1 MYNGAIPIIV
11 RGLTMI
17 ENKSIVETLYACGF
31 KKLENKNLY
40 VKEFSN
46 YQISADL
53 DRNIIDYGNEILFD
67 RKTTT
72 NFNDKENLVVLECVV
87 RLIEKGYSPS
97 NIYLEKNCGDGK
109 DFIDILILD
118 NNSKSFAVIEC
129 KTFGKEFIKAEAAA
143 KSKGKQ
149 IFRYAVQDANTKYVL
164 LYTSTV
170 INNKI
175 EFEYRI
181 IDLTQYNYSNRE
193 ELFEEWDKTFE
204 KNGFFEQH
212 ILPYKTN
219 FGGITQNSLKQFDD
233 SDIETLNNEGSL
245 FNQIAEILRRHTVS
259 DKNNAYNK
267 IFNLFLCK
275 IVDEDSKMDNE
286 LMDFQWKKNETNE
299 TVMLRL
305 NDLYKKGVHDYLNI
319 LVTDY
324 SEDEI
329 DRTLKTSVGPQIKKI
344 ITELRLYKSN
354 EFAFID
360 VFNKDTFDKNCQ
372 IVKEIVKLIESKRIK
387 NFSKKQ
393 LLGDLFEKLLNIGI
407 KQEQGQFFTPTP
419 ITEFILKSLPIKE
432 IINRKISEKENF
444 FLPYVID
451 YACGSGHFLTEA
463 IREIDS
469 QIKDINLAKLTNA
482 QKGYL
487 ESWRYSYNWANEFVY
502 GIEKDYRLAKTTKI
516 ACFMHGDGLA
526 NIIWEDGLAS
536 FKNSNYVGKLKTAQN
551 KKSNEF
557 VDVLISNPPYS
568 VDGFKESTENMEG
581 FELSKYITNDSKEI
595 ECLFIERMHQIL
607 NFNGVA
613 GIVLPTAILTKQ
625 TDIYSAAR
633 KILIDKFDIL
643 AIICLGSEAF
653 MKTEIKTSI
662 FFLKKKVNGYEG
674 IQTTLLCNLDHQKDK
689 KLERKLLGYEFS
701 DRRGKEGIQRYDGG
715 IFLDNENIDLSKLIN
730 LMYTDHN
737 QLATYFDEEGRFKK
751 NCLLGENI
759 RLAKKEEL
767 IESDNSKEICFL
779 KYFYETPKF
788 SVECIDLGKLLKDSI
803 PISGKRPKG
812 GTGRIEEGIIS
823 FGGGNIGIN
832 GEINLNKI
840 DYIPKQYYND
850 KINKNA
856 IIKEGDILL
865 CKDGAQT
872 GKVCYVS
879 TLEQTM
885 VVNEHVF
892 IIRCNDKIESKYLFY
907 YLYSVFGQAALE
919 PLKTKGGQGGING
932 TKIKLCQVPI
942 IENQLDFIEKADE
955 IMKTVKESE
964 RQKCISEFIEKFIM

>member
-1 MYNGAIPIIV
+1 
-11 RGLTMI
+11 MI
-17 ENKSIVETLYACGF
+17 EKNVIVETLFACGF
-31 KKLENKNLY
+31 KKIEKKNSY
-40 VKEFSN
+40 IKEFNN
-46 YQISADL
+46 YQIFADL
-53 DRNIIDYGNEILFD
+53 DKNTIDYGNEILFD

-87 RLIEKGYSPS
+87 RLIEKGYLPS
-97 NIYLEKNCGDGK
+97 NLYLEKNCGDGK
-109 DFIDILILD
+109 DFIDILVLD
-118 NNSKSFAVIEC
+118 ENKKAFTVIEC
-129 KTFGKEFIKAEAAA
+129 KTYGKEFIKAEAKA
-143 KSKGKQ
+143 KSQGKQ
-149 IFRYAVQDANTKYVL
+149 IFRYAVQDSNTKYVL
-164 LYTSTV
+164 LYTSRV
-170 INNKI
+170 VDNKI
-175 EFEYRI
+175 EFENRI
-181 IDLTQYNYSNRE
+181 IDLTQYSYANRE
-193 ELFEEWDKTFE
+193 ELFDRWDKTFE
-204 KNGFFEQH
+204 KNGFFEKH
-212 ILPYKTN
+212 ILPYRTD
-219 FGGITQNSLKQFDD
+219 FGGITQNSLKQFED
-233 SDIETLNNEGSL
+233 SDIERKNNEGSL

-275 IVDEDSKMDNE
+275 IVDEDSKTDNE
-286 LMDFQWKKNETNE
+286 LMDFQWKKNESNE

-305 NDLYKKGVHDYLNI
+305 NDLYKKGVRDYLNI

-324 SEDEI
+324 TEDEI
-329 DRTLKTSVGPQIKKI
+329 DRTLKTSIGPQIKQI
-344 ITELRLYKSN
+344 INELRLYKNN

-432 IINRKISEKENF
+432 IINYKIAEKENY

-463 IREIDS
+463 IKEIDF
-469 QIKDINLAKLTNA
+469 QIKGINTTKLTQA
-482 QKGYL
+482 QKSNL
-487 ESWRYSYNWANEFVY
+487 NSWRYSYNWANEFVY
-502 GIEKDYRLAKTTKI
+502 GVEKDYRLAKTTKI

-551 KKSNEF
+551 KKENEF

-568 VDGFKESTENMEG
+568 VDGFKESTENIEG
-581 FELSKYITNDSKEI
+581 FELSKYITNNSKEI
-595 ECLFIERMHQIL
+595 ECLFIERMHQLL

-625 TDIYSAAR
+625 TDVYSAAR
-633 KILIDKFDIL
+633 KILIDQFDIL
-643 AIICLGSEAF
+643 AIVCLGSEAF

-662 FFLKKKVNGYEG
+662 FFLRKKVKGYEG
-674 IQTTLLCNLDHQKDK
+674 TQITLLCDLDHQKDK

-715 IFLDNENIDLSKLIN
+715 VFMNNDVIDLSRLIHYA
-730 LMYTDHN
+730 YTDSKK
-737 QLATYFDEEGRFKK
+737 LMSYFDDEGKCK
-751 NCLLGENI
+751 EYCLLNKYV
-759 RLAKKEEL
+759 RLAQREEL
-767 IESDNSKEICFL
+767 IIGDNPQEISFL
-779 KYFYETPKF
+779 KYFYETPRF
-788 SVECIDLGKLLKDSI
+788 SVNCTTLDELLNEP

-812 GTGRIEEGIIS
+812 GTGRIEEGVIS
-823 FGGGNIGIN
+823 FGGGNIGTN

-840 DYIPKQYYND
+840 DYIPEEYYNTN
-850 KINKNA
+850 INKNT
-856 IIKEGDILL
+856 IINVGDILL
-865 CKDGAQT
+865 CKDGAKT

-879 TLEQTM
+879 TINQTM

-892 IIRCNDKIESKYLFY
+892 IIRTNNKIDPKYLFY
-907 YLYSVFGQAALE
+907 YLYSDFGQAALE

-942 IENQLDFIEKADE
+942 IDNQLNFIEKADE
-955 IMKTVKESE
+955 IMGTAKESE
-964 RQKCISEFIEKFIM
+964 RQMQISRLIEKFIMQ

>member
-1 MYNGAIPIIV
+1 
-11 RGLTMI
+11 MI
-17 ENKSIVETLYACGF
+17 EKYAIVETLVACGF
-31 KKLENKNLY
+31 KKLENKNSY
-40 VKEFSN
+40 IKEFDN
-46 YQISADL
+46 YHILADI
-53 DRNIIDYGNEILFD
+53 DKNSIDYGNKISFD

-109 DFIDILILD
+109 DFIDILIIDD
-118 NNSKSFAVIEC
+118 NNKAFAVIEC
-129 KTFGKEFIKAEAAA
+129 KTFGKEFIKAEASA

-149 IFRYAVQDANTKYVL
+149 IFRYAVQDTNTNYVL
-164 LYTSTV
+164 LYTSRAH
-170 INNKI
+170 NHKI
-175 EFEYRI
+175 EFENRI
-181 IDLTQYNYSNRE
+181 IDLTQYSYSNRE
-193 ELFEEWDKTFE
+193 ELFDKWDKTFE
-204 KNGFFEQH
+204 KNGFFDNH
-212 ILPYKTN
+212 VLPYNTD
-219 FGGITQNSLKQFDD
+219 FSGITQNSLKQFED
-233 SDIETLNNEGSL
+233 SDIERSDNEGSL

-275 IVDEDSKMDNE
+275 IVDEDSKTDNE
-286 LMDFQWKKNETNE
+286 LMDFQWKKNESNE

-305 NDLYKKGVHDYLNI
+305 NDLYKKGVREYLNI

-324 SEDEI
+324 SDDEI
-329 DRTLKTSVGPQIKKI
+329 DRTLKVRLDEEIKKI
-344 ITELRLYKSN
+344 INELRLYKSN

-372 IVKEIVKLIESKRIK
+372 IVKEIVKLIESKKIK

-432 IINRKISEKENF
+432 IIDQKIHRKEKY

-463 IREIDS
+463 IKEIDS
-469 QIKDINLAKLTNA
+469 QIKEISKSELTYA
-482 QKGYL
+482 QKDFL
-487 ESWRYSYNWANEFVY
+487 KSWEHNYNWASEFIY

-536 FKNSNYVGKLKTAQN
+536 FKNSNFVEKLKTTQD
-551 KKSNEF
+551 KKKNEF
-557 VDVLISNPPYS
+557 IDVLISNPPYS
-568 VDGFKESTENMEG
+568 VDGFKESTENIEG
-581 FELSKYITNDSKEI
+581 FELGQYISNESKEI
-595 ECLFIERMHQIL
+595 ECLFIERMYQLL

-625 TDIYSAAR
+625 TDVYRAAR
-633 KILIDKFDIL
+633 KILIDEFDIL

-662 FFLKKKVNGYEG
+662 FFLRKKVKGYEG
-674 IQTTLLCNLDHQKDK
+674 TQTIVLCNLDHQRDK

-715 IFLDNENIDLSKLIN
+715 IFLNNENLDLSRLIN
-730 LMYTDHN
+730 LAYTN
-737 QLATYFDEEGRFKK
+737 SEKLASLFDDAGKLK
-751 NCLLGENI
+751 CNCLLKKHV

-767 IESDNSKEICFL
+767 IAKDASKEISFL
-779 KYFYETPKF
+779 KYFYETPQF
-788 SVECIDLGKLLKDSI
+788 SVECTNLGELLKGET

-823 FGGGNIGIN
+823 FGGGNIGTN
-832 GEINLNKI
+832 GEISLNKI
-840 DYIPKQYYND
+840 DYIPEQYYNE
-850 KINKNA
+850 KINNNA
-856 IIKEGDILL
+856 EIREGDILL

-872 GKVCYVS
+872 GKVCYVAKL
-879 TLEQTM
+879 TQKM

-892 IIRCNDKIESKYLFY
+892 ILRTNKAIESKYLFY
-907 YLYSVFGQAALE
+907 YLYSSFGQATLE
-919 PLKTKGGQGGING
+919 PLKTKGGQGGINS

-942 IENQLDFIEKADE
+942 IKNQSDFIKEADE
-955 IMKTVKESE
+955 IMKTVKESD
-964 RQKCISEFIEKFIM
+964 RQRYISDFIRQFIT